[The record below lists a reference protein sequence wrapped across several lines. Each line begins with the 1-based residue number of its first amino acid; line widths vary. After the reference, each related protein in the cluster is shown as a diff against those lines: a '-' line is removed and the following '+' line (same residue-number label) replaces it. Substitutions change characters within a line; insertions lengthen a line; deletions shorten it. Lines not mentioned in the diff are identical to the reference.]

1 MPVKGRRVEKAI
13 DWDEIRQKMSRAEL
27 AMEEAD
33 RPTAQKAREIMRE
46 RALKLSQSS
55 WVSETAGVRVEVL
68 VFELGGDRFALET
81 GYILEVFPLTNF
93 TPVPGVPDF
102 MVGVTPYRGEILAL
116 IDLRKLLGLEVKGV
130 TDLSRIL
137 VLGAKRAQCG
147 ILVDKAHEV
156 ILLQPEEMIDQQPAV
171 TGIEGKC
178 LRGVTRGG
186 LIVIDGNGILND
198 ERLIVRQD
206 EDADLVSY

>member
-1 MPVKGRRVEKAI
+1 
-13 DWDEIRQKMSRAEL
+13 
-27 AMEEAD
+27 
-33 RPTAQKAREIMRE
+33 
-46 RALKLSQSS
+46 
-55 WVSETAGVRVEVL
+55 
-68 VFELGGDRFALET
+68 
-81 GYILEVFPLTNF
+81 
-93 TPVPGVPDF
+93 